1 MKSFK
6 FYIALWCAKTGKFI
20 ATKVLRR
27 NGSILPGKI
36 ALKICPDFIGKIE
49 KPRTI
54 IAVTGTNGK
63 TTVCNM
69 IEDVLRDNGYDFID
83 NKLGANV
90 NVGVATTLINGANFL
105 GKTKKDLAV
114 LEIDERSSVKIY
126 PYLTPT
132 YLICTNLFRDSM
144 LRNAHSEFISNILT
158 KYIPK
163 KTKLILNADDLISCN
178 IAPTNKRV
186 YFGIDKLT
194 TDEKV
199 CHNIVNDMPT
209 CPKCDSKLQY
219 DFVRYHIGRA
229 HCKKCDF
236 SSPKKINYEVT
247 KIDFKKDK
255 LHLKNNEKEE
265 IYDLITNNIINIYNM
280 VATISLLRE
289 FGLTNLQINNSLKKQ
304 KIVES
309 RYLEEEYKEIKI
321 ISHLAKGMNPI
332 ACSRVFEYI
341 KKEKGN
347 KAVILILD
355 DLHDSIESSENISW
369 HYDTD
374 FEFLNDDSI
383 KQIIVTGVRHLDT
396 YVRLRLA
403 DIPKRKIEH
412 MKDEI
417 DATKKIKLKNID
429 SIYILYD
436 VYTVHLR
443 DKVKDKLK
451 EIIDKEEV

>member
-194 TDEKV
+194 TDENV

-209 CPKCDSKLQY
+209 CPKCDSKL
-219 DFVRYHIGRA
+219 
-229 HCKKCDF
+229 
-236 SSPKKINYEVT
+236 
-247 KIDFKKDK
+247 
-255 LHLKNNEKEE
+255 
-265 IYDLITNNIINIYNM
+265 
-280 VATISLLRE
+280 
-289 FGLTNLQINNSLKKQ
+289 
-304 KIVES
+304 
-309 RYLEEEYKEIKI
+309 
-321 ISHLAKGMNPI
+321 
-332 ACSRVFEYI
+332 
-341 KKEKGN
+341 
-347 KAVILILD
+347 
-355 DLHDSIESSENISW
+355 
-369 HYDTD
+369 
-374 FEFLNDDSI
+374 
-383 KQIIVTGVRHLDT
+383 
-396 YVRLRLA
+396 
-403 DIPKRKIEH
+403 
-412 MKDEI
+412 
-417 DATKKIKLKNID
+417 
-429 SIYILYD
+429 
-436 VYTVHLR
+436 
-443 DKVKDKLK
+443 
-451 EIIDKEEV
+451 

>member
-219 DFVRYHIGRA
+219 DFVRYHHIGRA

-355 DLHDSIESSENISW
+355 DLHDSIESS
-369 HYDTD
+369 
-374 FEFLNDDSI
+374 
-383 KQIIVTGVRHLDT
+383 
-396 YVRLRLA
+396 
-403 DIPKRKIEH
+403 
-412 MKDEI
+412 
-417 DATKKIKLKNID
+417 
-429 SIYILYD
+429 
-436 VYTVHLR
+436 
-443 DKVKDKLK
+443 
-451 EIIDKEEV
+451 

>member
-186 YFGIDKLT
+186 YFGI
-194 TDEKV
+194 
-199 CHNIVNDMPT
+199 
-209 CPKCDSKLQY
+209 
-219 DFVRYHIGRA
+219 
-229 HCKKCDF
+229 
-236 SSPKKINYEVT
+236 
-247 KIDFKKDK
+247 DK